1 MATSIA
7 ELFIDELSGWKD
19 TIDYYFEEIEEFE
32 KKLSSLIRRNTIP
45 RLAEN
50 AELFLNRFLL
60 QRQNCILLNSQID
73 NIQAK
78 LLTDTMPV
86 SNELVTDQIKI
97 EQTSL
102 REKMQKTEKD
112 YIDLKFRCENFFSE
126 IFGK

>member
-19 TIDYYFEEIEEFE
+19 AIDYYFEEIEEFE
-32 KKLSSLIRRNTIP
+32 KKLSDLIRRNTIP

-60 QRQNCILLNSQID
+60 QRQDFFLLNSQVQS
-73 NIQAK
+73 IQAK
-78 LLTDTMPV
+78 LLKDRTPV
-86 SNELVTDQIKI
+86 SNDLVTDQIKI

-102 REKMQKTEKD
+102 REKMQATEKD
-112 YIDLKFRCENFFSE
+112 YIDLKFDCQNFFSE
-126 IFGK
+126 TFGK